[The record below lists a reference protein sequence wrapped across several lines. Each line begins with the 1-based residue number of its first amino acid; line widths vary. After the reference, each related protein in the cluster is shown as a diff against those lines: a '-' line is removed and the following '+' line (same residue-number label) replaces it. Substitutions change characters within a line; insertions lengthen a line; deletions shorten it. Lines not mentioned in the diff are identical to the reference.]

1 MKNLPR
7 SQMPSDAQRAT
18 LYFLV
23 MVTKNVPGVGG
34 QNHPQWRTT
43 EPDELQDFFSPKLKI
58 METGSSV
65 K

>member
-1 MKNLPR
+1 
-7 SQMPSDAQRAT
+7 MPSDAQRAT

-34 QNHPQWRTT
+34 QNHPQWRAT
-43 EPDELQDFFSPKLKI
+43 EPEDFQDFFSPKLKI